1 MNTPIRILQ
10 VVTYMGRG
18 GLETMLM
25 QYYRHIDRNLVQ
37 FDFLVHRPFRADYDD
52 EIEALGGKIYRLPR
66 LVPWRRSYKKAL
78 SNFFA
83 AHPEYRIV
91 HVHQDC
97 LSGVILQAAQEH
109 GVPVRIAHSHNSNQ
123 DFNWKYPIKRF
134 YMRNIPTYA
143 TALLACGKAA
153 GDWLFGG
160 KAYQVLPN
168 AIDLDSYRPEASCR
182 RSMRKELGIAENAF
196 VVGHVGRFHPVKN
209 HAFLLRVFAKIKKQ
223 RSNACLLLVG
233 DGYLRQKI
241 QKNAAK
247 MGLSDCVIFTGVRQ
261 DVPQL
266 MQAMDVFILPSVA
279 EGLPVTLV
287 EAQAAGLPCVAS
299 TGVPRESGLTDLVRF
314 LPLKAGFLAWS
325 EQICQCQA
333 VKADTHRLL
342 EQAGYAIGKSAG
354 KLQQYYLNMGEECVN
369 GCVDGVY
376 PHL

>member
-1 MNTPIRILQ
+1 
-10 VVTYMGRG
+10 
-18 GLETMLM
+18 MLM

-52 EIEALGGKIYRLPR
+52 EIEALGGKIHRLPR
-66 LVPWRRSYKKAL
+66 LVPWSRSYQKAL
-78 SNFFA
+78 SDFFA
-83 AHPEYRIV
+83 SHPEYRII

-97 LSGVILQAAQEH
+97 LSGVILKAAQEH
-109 GVPVRIAHSHNSNQ
+109 GVPVRIAHSHNSKQ

-134 YMRNIPTYA
+134 YMQKIPAYA

-153 GDWLFGG
+153 GDWMFGG
-160 KAYQVLPN
+160 KPYQILPN
-168 AIDLDSYRPEASCR
+168 AIDLAGYQPEASCR
-182 RSMRKELGIAENAF
+182 CRMREELGIEENAF

-233 DGYLRQKI
+233 DGYLRHKI
-241 QKNAAK
+241 QKKAEK

-266 MQAMDVFILPSVA
+266 MQAMDVFVLPSLA

-299 TGVPRESGLTDLVRF
+299 TGVPKECNVTDLVQF
-314 LPLKAGFLAWS
+314 LPLKAGVLAWA
-325 EQICQCQA
+325 EQIC
-333 VKADTHRLL
+333 KSKGINPDTCRLL
-342 EQAGYAIGKSAG
+342 ERSGYAIAANAK
-354 KLQQYYLNMGEECVN
+354 KLQQYYLNMEEECVN
-369 GCVDGVY
+369 GCFNGVY
-376 PHL
+376 SHL